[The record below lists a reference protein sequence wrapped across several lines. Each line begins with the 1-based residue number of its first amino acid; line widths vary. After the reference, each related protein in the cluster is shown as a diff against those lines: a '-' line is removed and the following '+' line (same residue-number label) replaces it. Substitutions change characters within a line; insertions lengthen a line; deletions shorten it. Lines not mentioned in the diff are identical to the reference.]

1 MSVFAIALM
10 EISNKDT
17 LAAYREGAAA
27 ALAKHGGRV
36 VKATPAPAVIEAPD
50 RGPDTA
56 ALLEFP
62 SEAAARAWRED
73 TELADLHGLRTSAGA
88 STIVI
93 LPADL
98 KEA

>member
-1 MSVFAIALM
+1 MTVYAIALM
-10 EISNKDT
+10 EVSNKDT

-27 ALAKHGGRV
+27 ALGKHGGRV
-36 VKATPAPAVIEAPD
+36 VQATPAPVVIEAPGN
-50 RGPDTA
+50 GPDTA

-62 SEAAARAWRED
+62 SEEAARAWRED
-73 TELADLHGLRTSAGA
+73 PALADLHGLRTAAGA

-93 LPADL
+93 LPAAL